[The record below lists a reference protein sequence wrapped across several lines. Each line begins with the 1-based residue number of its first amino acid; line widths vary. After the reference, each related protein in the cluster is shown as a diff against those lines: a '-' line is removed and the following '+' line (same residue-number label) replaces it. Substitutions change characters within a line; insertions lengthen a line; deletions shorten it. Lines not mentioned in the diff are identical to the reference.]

1 MKPIKN
7 FEEKLDFKTIIV
19 RGHNFDLRATET
31 ELWVI
36 PVGNPKLTC
45 KNSLCIQFD
54 WGREEKRYCWA
65 KLGSGDNFHS
75 VGNWLPITPE
85 NFKKYDV
92 FMDGWLIKRIEYI
105 WWGMFFN

>member
-7 FEEKLDFKTIIV
+7 FVEKLDFKTIIV
-19 RGHNFDLRATET
+19 RGHNFDLRATKDD

-36 PVGNPKLTC
+36 PPDWG
-45 KNSLCIQFD
+45 KNSLCIGFD

-65 KLGSGDNFHS
+65 KLGSGDNFHL
-75 VGNWLPITPE
+75 VGKWKPINPE